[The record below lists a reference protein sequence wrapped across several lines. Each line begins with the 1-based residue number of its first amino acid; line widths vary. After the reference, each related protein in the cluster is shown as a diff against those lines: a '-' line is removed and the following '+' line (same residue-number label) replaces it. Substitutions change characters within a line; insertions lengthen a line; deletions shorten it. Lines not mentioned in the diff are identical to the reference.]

1 MSILFFMNSAH
12 SDSQFLSMTTKPVSH
27 LIPSLA
33 IPTVISMLVSA
44 IYNMADTF
52 FVSRLGKSASA
63 AVGIVFS
70 LMAIIQ
76 AVGFTLGMGAGSLIS
91 RKLGEKDKNAA
102 DKYASS
108 AFFAALAFGLC
119 LTIFGLRFLDQL
131 VKALGSTQTILP
143 YSKAYARWILL
154 GAPFMCAC
162 FVMNNTLRS
171 EGHAAFSMVA
181 LTSGGLLNLALDPLF
196 IFTFHMGTAG
206 AAIATVISQLVSF
219 VIFLQFFLRKRG
231 TVQIKISCVSRSL
244 RDYYSIITNGFPSLC
259 RQGLASVATI
269 LLNNGAS
276 LYGDAAIAAMS
287 ITTRIIM
294 FVASIMIGI
303 GQGYTPVSGY
313 NYGAKKFS
321 RVREAYW
328 FTVKLGF
335 IVLVICSAVLFIF
348 APQIISFFLDD
359 KEVIQ
364 IGSIAL
370 RCQSCTLPLHSFI
383 ISTNMLM
390 QSTGKRV
397 QATFLSCNRQGVYFI
412 PLIVILPLFYK
423 LTGVEISQAIADA
436 LSAVTAVPY
445 IIWFLKKLKEQES
458 MQAVSDN

>member
-1 MSILFFMNSAH
+1 MFSKS
-12 SDSQFLSMTTKPVSH
+12 SDSQFLSMTTQPVSR

-52 FVSRLGKSASA
+52 FVSQLGKSASA

-91 RKLGEKDKNAA
+91 RKLGEKDNDAA
-102 DKYASS
+102 DKYCST
-108 AFFAALAFGLC
+108 AFFTAIGFGLL
-119 LTIFGLRFLDQL
+119 LTIFGLLFLDGL
-131 VKALGSTQTILP
+131 VKILGSTSTIMP
-143 YSKAYARWILL
+143 YSRAYARWILL
-154 GAPFMCAC
+154 GAPIMCAC

-171 EGHAAFSMVA
+171 EGHATFSMVA
-181 LTSGGLLNLALDPLF
+181 LTSGGVLNLGLDPLF
-196 IFTFHMGTAG
+196 IFVFKMGTAG
-206 AAIATVISQLVSF
+206 AAIATVISQAVSF
-219 VIFLQFFLRKRG
+219 CIFLQFFLRRKG
-231 TVQIKISCVSRSL
+231 TVRIRISKVSHAFH
-244 RDYYSIITNGFPSLC
+244 DYFDILTTGFPSLC

-269 LLNNGAS
+269 LLNNGAA

-313 NYGAKKFS
+313 NYGAKLYS
-321 RVREAYW
+321 RVKEAYW
-328 FTVKLGF
+328 FTVKLGAT
-335 IVLVICSAVLFIF
+335 ILVVCGAVLFIF
-348 APQIISFFLDD
+348 APQIIALFLHDD
-359 KEVIQ
+359 EVIS
-364 IGSIAL
+364 IGTTAL
-370 RCQSCTLPLHSFI
+370 RWQACSLPLHAII

-412 PLIVILPLFYK
+412 PLILILPHVFK
-423 LTGVEISQAIADA
+423 LTGVEITQAISDV
-436 LSAVTAVPY
+436 LSAITAIPY
-445 IIWFLKKLKEQES
+445 IIWFFKKK
-458 MQAVSDN
+458 D